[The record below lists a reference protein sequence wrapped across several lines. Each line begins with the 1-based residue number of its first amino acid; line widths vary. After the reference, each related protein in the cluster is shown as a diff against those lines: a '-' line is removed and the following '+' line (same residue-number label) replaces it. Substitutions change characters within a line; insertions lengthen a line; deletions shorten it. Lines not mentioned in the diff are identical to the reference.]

1 MSGTIPRRRFYVGS
15 AAIFWFAVAL
25 LIWSFFFSSLSG
37 AFPVDVD
44 VASRWAVALYFSA
57 PAVVAVVIRNLT
69 AVGDSWRCAVLAW
82 LVALLV
88 FVLVGFV
95 MVASISPFG
104 GTLKAGLRAPLSRA
118 LCRAGLGVATVSLL

>member
-25 LIWSFFFSSLSG
+25 LIWSFFFSSLRG
-37 AFPVDVD
+37 AFPGDVD

-57 PAVVAVVIRNLT
+57 PAVVAALVAVVIRNLT
-69 AVGDSWRCAVLAW
+69 AVDDSWRCAVLAW

-95 MVASISPFG
+95 MVASISPFAVG
-104 GTLKAGLRAPLSRA
+104 H
-118 LCRAGLGVATVSLL
+118 